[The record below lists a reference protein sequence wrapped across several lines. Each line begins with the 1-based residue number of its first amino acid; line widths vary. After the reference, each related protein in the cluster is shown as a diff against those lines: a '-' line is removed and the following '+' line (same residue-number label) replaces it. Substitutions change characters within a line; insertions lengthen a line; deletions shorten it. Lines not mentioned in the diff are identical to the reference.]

1 MTKLGRYYLEREEK
15 AVAEA
20 VAEAKKE
27 AKKEKQESAI
37 KLLKTGD
44 PIEKV
49 AKCLSMP
56 LKEVRTLAAQ
66 I

>member
-20 VAEAKKE
+20 VAEAKLE

-37 KLLKTGD
+37 KLLKTGLSID
-44 PIEKV
+44 KI
-49 AKCLSMP
+49 ADCLSMP
-56 LKEVRTLAAQ
+56 LKEVQTLAAQ